1 MASDDLRHERLRMLQ
16 YLVRANEIAAALAC
30 DDATGVDDDLPPAET
45 VSVYERVQ
53 RFRQMLDRTV
63 ADLGIPEG

>member
-1 MASDDLRHERLRMLQ
+1 MLQ
-16 YLVRANEIAAALAC
+16 YRARANEIAAALEC
-30 DDATGVDDDLPPAET
+30 DDSMAVGDDLPPAET